1 MSTILRFG
9 TDGWRARLDGDFQ
22 EENVVRVADAAA
34 SLWSKREPGAVV
46 YVGYDTR
53 AGARAAAVLSAR
65 VLASH
70 GLDVRLARGYVPTPA
85 VSWAVSRDDGAC
97 GALMVTG
104 SHHPYD
110 YLGIKFRVSDG
121 GAGSSEFVD
130 EVERMIDSDP
140 TVDRGVYKTVDF
152 VTPYL
157 DDLVSLVDRK
167 LISASGIKVVY
178 DPMYGSGAS
187 HMVSAMRRLGIEVHE
202 IHGAGD
208 EGRDEM
214 RPEPIEPW
222 VDECEQE
229 VAACDGYIGLVN
241 DGDADRLAAVDER
254 GRYVSPQRLMALIL
268 HHLVRN
274 RGMSGNVALGLSTST
289 LVRRAAR
296 ALGCRYVVKPVGF
309 KHIYREMLK
318 GTILMGGEETGGFG
332 YPFHFPE
339 RDGLL
344 SALLICELMA
354 WERKTL
360 VQLLEELEDACGS
373 MSYARRDLRLANE
386 DVEILRTVLPGLN
399 PAQVAGRAP
408 AAVSHMD
415 GLRLEFDDE
424 SWLLLRPSGT
434 ETVVRVYAEAPT
446 VELRDELLEA
456 GCELARNAG
465 AT

>member
-9 TDGWRARLDGDFQ
+9 TDGWRARLDGDFR

-34 SLWSKREPGAVV
+34 ALWSQRNPGAVV

-53 AGARAAAVLSAR
+53 TGARDAAVLCAR
-65 VLASH
+65 VLAAR
-70 GLDVRLARGYVPTPA
+70 GLSVRLARACVPTPA
-85 VSWAVSRDDGAC
+85 VSWTVSRDERAC

-121 GAGSSEFVD
+121 GAGSADFVD
-130 EVERMIDSDP
+130 DVERAIDSDP
-140 TVDRGVYKTVDF
+140 TPARGVYKTVDF
-152 VTPYL
+152 VSPYINE
-157 DDLVSLVDRK
+157 LVSRVDRRR
-167 LISASGIKVVY
+167 ISAAGIKVVY
-178 DPMYGSGAS
+178 DPMFGSGAGYLT
-187 HMVSAMRRLGIEVHE
+187 SAMRRLGIEVHE
-202 IHGAGD
+202 IHGADD

-229 VAACDGYIGLVN
+229 VAARDGYIGIVN
-241 DGDADRLAAVDER
+241 DGDADRVAAIDER
-254 GRYVSPQRLMALIL
+254 GRFVSPQKLMALIL

-296 ALGCRYVVKPVGF
+296 NLGCRYVVKPVGF

-344 SALLICELMA
+344 SALLLCELMA
-354 WERKTL
+354 WENKSL
-360 VQLLEELEDACGS
+360 VTLLEELEGACGS
-373 MSYARRDLRLANE
+373 MSYARRDLRLTNE
-386 DVEILRTVLPGLN
+386 EVEMLRTVLPGLN
-399 PAQVAGRAP
+399 PARVAGRAP

-415 GLRLEFDDE
+415 GLRLEFEDE

-446 VELRDELLEA
+446 VEMRDALLEA
-456 GCELARNAG
+456 GCELARTG
-465 AT
+465 ELG

>member
-1 MSTILRFG
+1 
-9 TDGWRARLDGDFQ
+9 
-22 EENVVRVADAAA
+22 
-34 SLWSKREPGAVV
+34 
-46 YVGYDTR
+46 
-53 AGARAAAVLSAR
+53 
-65 VLASH
+65 
-70 GLDVRLARGYVPTPA
+70 
-85 VSWAVSRDDGAC
+85 
-97 GALMVTG
+97 
-104 SHHPYD
+104 
-110 YLGIKFRVSDG
+110 
-121 GAGSSEFVD
+121 
-130 EVERMIDSDP
+130 
-140 TVDRGVYKTVDF
+140 
-152 VTPYL
+152 
-157 DDLVSLVDRK
+157 
-167 LISASGIKVVY
+167 
-178 DPMYGSGAS
+178 
-187 HMVSAMRRLGIEVHE
+187 
-202 IHGAGD
+202 
-208 EGRDEM
+208 
-214 RPEPIEPW
+214 
-222 VDECEQE
+222 
-229 VAACDGYIGLVN
+229 
-241 DGDADRLAAVDER
+241 
-254 GRYVSPQRLMALIL
+254 
-268 HHLVRN
+268 
-274 RGMSGNVALGLSTST
+274 
-289 LVRRAAR
+289 
-296 ALGCRYVVKPVGF
+296 
-309 KHIYREMLK
+309 
-318 GTILMGGEETGGFG
+318 MGGEETGGFG